1 MDEIEV
7 IIKPDGSVETKVV
20 QSKGDCHALTKSLED
35 ALGKVDTSKEIPNPG
50 QKQQDRLKH

>member
-7 IIKPDGSVETKVV
+7 VIKPDGSVETKVV
-20 QSKGDCHALTKSLED
+20 QSKSDCHALTKSLEA
-35 ALGKVDTSKEIPNPG
+35 ALGKVQDTKEIPNPG